1 MNTGVF
7 TTLVLGRLEPLGLT
21 IKVKKYEVR

>member
-21 IKVKKYEVR
+21 IKVKKDEVR